1 MTYIDTDNCAP
12 ATLGPHEVEELH
24 WVLGQVEDWL
34 RHASDAVVD
43 ELGEFVN
50 HAYPRGAVLHV
61 IDTLGRY
68 SAELRRRAEGPPR

>member
-34 RHASDAVVD
+34 RHASDTVVD
-43 ELGEFVN
+43 ELGDFVN
-50 HAYPRGAVLHV
+50 HAYPRGAVCHV

-68 SAELRRRAEGPPR
+68 SAELSRRAEGPRP